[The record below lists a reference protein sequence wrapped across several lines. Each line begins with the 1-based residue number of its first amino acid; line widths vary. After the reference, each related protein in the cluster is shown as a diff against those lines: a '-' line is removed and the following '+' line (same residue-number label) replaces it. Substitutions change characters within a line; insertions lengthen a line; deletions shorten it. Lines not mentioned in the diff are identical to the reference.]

1 MIVLTIMLI
10 WTRTIIDY
18 QQLSLLF
25 EWGFGQGYGIVTM

>member
-25 EWGFGQGYGIVTM
+25 EWGFSQGYDIITM